1 MLIVDNA
8 WDVSCVDALQA
19 PQPSHCRCHHL
30 HHHVACPLD
39 VASSMPVSFVI
50 DDKQLP
56 NQCWSTSDSTVWS
69 QVWWVRLDLWWFQ
82 FQFLGKGSVHIVAAL
97 LLNVPVCNL
106 DDLSLLLV
114 VCSGRLSVC
123 LSVCLLLG
131 LSAGWWRNA
140 ESRHPSIADESV
152 IITANYHILVC
163 GLSVVTPTRSYHAA
177 NSLYVTIQDFHCV
190 FGAFLDGCG

>member
-1 MLIVDNA
+1 MHEMSVVLMLYKLRSPPTVDVIIFIIM
-8 WDVSCVDALQA
+8 WLVHWTLHPLCLSVLWSMISSCRTNVDRHQ
-19 PQPSHCRCHHL
+19 
-30 HHHVACPLD
+30 
-39 VASSMPVSFVI
+39 I
-50 DDKQLP
+50 QL
-56 NQCWSTSDSTVWS
+56 SGAKFDE
-69 QVWWVRLDLWWFQ
+69 LDLIYDGSSSSS
-82 FQFLGKGSVHIVAAL
+82 LAKGRSTLWRHCCWMYLYVTWMIYHCYLSCAVA
-97 LLNVPVCNL
+97 VC
-106 DDLSLLLV
+106 
-114 VCSGRLSVC
+114 LSVC